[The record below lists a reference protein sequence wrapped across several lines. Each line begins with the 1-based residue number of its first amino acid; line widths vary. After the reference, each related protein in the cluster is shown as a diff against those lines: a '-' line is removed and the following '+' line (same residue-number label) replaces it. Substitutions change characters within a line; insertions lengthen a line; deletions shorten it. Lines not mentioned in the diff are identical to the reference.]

1 MKIEINITEAEK
13 NAIIDSLKQLEGLPP
28 YDGFNSSKGDNY
40 FAKSIEFSMVLLSSK
55 PFFACGFAS
64 SSFLEQ
70 DKTDRAIIPGII

>member
-40 FAKSIEFSMVLLSSK
+40 FAKSIELKYGYPISILQELVNFKSIK
-55 PFFACGFAS
+55 KDW
-64 SSFLEQ
+64 E
-70 DKTDRAIIPGII
+70 KTRENFIRESNK